1 MYSEHYPIYTP
12 LLSEGLGEA
21 SSLPLSGRVGVG
33 LHTSFCGSPAINCL
47 IFCTHIAISRSRAS
61 RVAQAM

>member
-21 SSLPLSGRVGVG
+21 SSLPLRGGSGWGF
-33 LHTSFCGSPAINCL
+33 TP
-47 IFCTHIAISRSRAS
+47 RS
-61 RVAQAM
+61 VVPLL